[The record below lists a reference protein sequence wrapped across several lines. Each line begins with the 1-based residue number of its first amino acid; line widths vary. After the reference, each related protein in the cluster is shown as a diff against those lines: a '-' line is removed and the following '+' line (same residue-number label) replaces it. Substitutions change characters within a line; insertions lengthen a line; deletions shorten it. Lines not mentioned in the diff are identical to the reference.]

1 MKADTASDYKIATV
15 VSSIVILH
23 MLVGTQK
30 EDIGKSYYVFIRMY
44 FPFGGFVPYRTKRI
58 RGRAEIVG
66 VNDFCKKY
74 LRSHLPIMPLRVSHY
89 ALKSTKMCN
98 LGSCTV

>member
-15 VSSIVILH
+15 VVVVHI
-23 MLVGTQK
+23 VGTRK
-30 EDIGKSYYVFIRMY
+30 EEIGKSYYVFIRMY

-58 RGRAEIVG
+58 RGRAELVVV

-74 LRSHLPIMPLRVSHY
+74 LRSHLPI
-89 ALKSTKMCN
+89 AF
-98 LGSCTV
+98 

>member
-15 VSSIVILH
+15 VSSSNTTYV
-23 MLVGTQK
+23 VGTQK
-30 EDIGKSYYVFIRMY
+30 EEIGKSYYVFIRMY